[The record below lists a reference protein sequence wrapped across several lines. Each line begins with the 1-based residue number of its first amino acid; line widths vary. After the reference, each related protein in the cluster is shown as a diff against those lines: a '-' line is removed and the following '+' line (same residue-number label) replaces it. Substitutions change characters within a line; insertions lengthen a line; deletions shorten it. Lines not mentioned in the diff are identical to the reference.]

1 MKPRLYLETTI
12 PSYLTAWPS
21 RDVVIL
27 GHQETT
33 REWWATCRERFEL
46 FVSALVVN
54 EAAQGDAE
62 AARLRLQA
70 LQDIPEL
77 AASPSAEALAAALL
91 HEGAVP
97 SGGDRCGAH
106 RHCRSA
112 WDGFPCHMKLPP
124 HRQCRNGTAHPQG
137 LRTPRLALPGHLHA
151 GAICSH
157 PIKETP
163 HE

>member
-21 RDVVIL
+21 RDVVVL

-33 REWWATCRERFEL
+33 REWWAACRERFEL

-91 HEGAVP
+91 REGAVP
-97 SGGDRCGAH
+97 AVARIDAAH
-106 RHCRSA
+106 IAIAAVHG
-112 WDGFPCHMKLPP
+112 DGFPCHMELPP
-124 HRQCRNGTAHPQG
+124 HRQCRKGAAHPRG
-137 LRTPRLALPGHLHA
+137 LRTPRLALPGDMHA
-151 GAICSH
+151 GAIA
-157 PIKETP
+157 PTR
-163 HE
+163 

>member
-21 RDVVIL
+21 RDIVIL

-33 REWWATCRERFEL
+33 REWWTTCRERFEL

-77 AASPSAEALAAALL
+77 AASPSAEELAAALL
-91 HEGAVP
+91 REGAVP
-97 SGGDRCGAH
+97 AVARIDAAHIANAEMEPRIRQVCARHGWPCPVICTPEQLLPTDKGD
-106 RHCRSA
+106 
-112 WDGFPCHMKLPP
+112 
-124 HRQCRNGTAHPQG
+124 
-137 LRTPRLALPGHLHA
+137 TP
-151 GAICSH
+151 
-157 PIKETP
+157 
-163 HE
+163 

>member
-12 PSYLTAWPS
+12 TSYLTAWPS

-33 REWWATCRERFEL
+33 REWWATCRGRFEL

-70 LQDIPEL
+70 LRDIPEL

-91 HEGAVP
+91 REGAVP
-97 SGGDRCGAH
+97 AVARIDRRTSPLPQCMGWISLSHGIAAISPMPKWS
-106 RHCRSA
+106 RASA
-112 WDGFPCHMKLPP
+112 RFAPA
-124 HRQCRNGTAHPQG
+124 TAG
-137 LRTPRLALPGHLHA
+137 LAR
-151 GAICSH
+151 
-157 PIKETP
+157 
-163 HE
+163 